1 MILVSPKL
9 RDLNIMVAGDETAK
23 SLGIDAGKLRMFVMT
38 IASFLVACVVAFVGP
53 IGFVGLVAPHM
64 SRMIIGSD
72 HRFQLPA
79 SGLLG
84 AIILVSSDI
93 LGMNIIPPIIIPVG
107 IMTSI
112 LGVPFFF
119 YLIMTRRR
127 EYW

>member
-1 MILVSPKL
+1 MTPKL
-9 RDLNIMVAGDETAK
+9 RDLNIMTAGDETAK

-38 IASFLVACVVAFVGP
+38 VASFLVASVVAFVGP

>member
-1 MILVSPKL
+1 
-9 RDLNIMVAGDETAK
+9 
-23 SLGIDAGKLRMFVMT
+23 
-38 IASFLVACVVAFVGP
+38 VVAFVGP